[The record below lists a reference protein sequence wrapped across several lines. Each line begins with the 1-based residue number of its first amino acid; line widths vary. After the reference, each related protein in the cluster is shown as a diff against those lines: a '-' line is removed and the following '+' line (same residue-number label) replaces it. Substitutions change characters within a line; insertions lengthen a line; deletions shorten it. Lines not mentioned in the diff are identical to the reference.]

1 MFRDHTGTM
10 YSPDTVT
17 EALQFLRSEGYTVE
31 FTLTDGHLA
40 CDGAIQCSVGEAR
53 VDRLFRFE
61 GPSDPGDE
69 MVVFALVD
77 PISGVKGTFASA
89 FGPSADPEIL
99 DHLVGLHTRSR
110 TMLYKDRDDG

>member
-1 MFRDHTGTM
+1 M

-17 EALQFLRSEGYTVE
+17 EALVYLRGEGYTAD
-31 FTLTDGHLA
+31 FSLADGHLT
-40 CDGAIQCSVGEAR
+40 CGGTVLCSVVEAD

-61 GPSDPGDE
+61 GDSDPGDE

-77 PISGVKGTFASA
+77 LASGTKGTLASA
-89 FGPSADPEIL
+89 FGPAADPELL

-110 TMLYKDRDDG
+110 SGISRDSIDE